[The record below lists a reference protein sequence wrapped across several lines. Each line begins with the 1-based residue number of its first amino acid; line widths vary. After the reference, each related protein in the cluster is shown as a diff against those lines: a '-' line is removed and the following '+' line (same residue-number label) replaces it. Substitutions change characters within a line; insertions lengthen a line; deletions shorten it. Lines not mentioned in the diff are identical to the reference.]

1 MADNNKLK
9 DYEKNMT
16 TWCKSVL
23 GKYRIMKKLN
33 KDAYKKSIQ
42 SKKEPC
48 LLYTSPSPRD

>member
-33 KDAYKKSIQ
+33 KDAYKNLSGQRKTLTNGIFVI
-42 SKKEPC
+42 
-48 LLYTSPSPRD
+48 T